1 MSKPFKTFLIALPI
15 TGLSVVFVPRVIV
28 FVLAYVKKNDLSP
41 RKLHSTIRSI
51 TSVLMYGLSMSM
63 AIVLI
68 VLYKGDSNLM
78 KMSEIDITF
87 IRSDRMKWGIILIA
101 IILILGTMIDLYFS
115 LVLRTFY
122 LTFMTYPDI
131 LDGIEGKS
139 DLTAA

>member
-28 FVLAYVKKNDLSP
+28 FVVAYIKKNDLGP

-51 TSVLMYGLSMSM
+51 TSVLMFGLSMSM

-78 KMSEIDITF
+78 KMSEVDIAF
-87 IRSDRMKWGIILIA
+87 IRSDRMKWGIIILA

>member
-51 TSVLMYGLSMSM
+51 TSVLMFGLSMSM